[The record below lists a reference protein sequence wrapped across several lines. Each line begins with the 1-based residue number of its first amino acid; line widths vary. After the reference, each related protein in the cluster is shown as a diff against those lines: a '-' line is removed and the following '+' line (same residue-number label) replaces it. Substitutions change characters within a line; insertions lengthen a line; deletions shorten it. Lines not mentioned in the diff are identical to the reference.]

1 MYKLFFPIHNS
12 SDPEYPLIV
21 KLFKEVLGYNDDE
34 IDAFT
39 KSMFMRDVAVN
50 LTLEQAKS
58 ITEIFVDNRI
68 QIYLKNQ
75 RDGKTIYWTR
85 DLGIEL
91 SKNPP
96 KNHYC
101 DEPLISREHLVNPF
115 VERQPERG
123 DFTPV
128 SQPKKPVVQ
137 CPYCK
142 SENTKKITVTSKAV
156 HTAIFGLFS
165 LSRNAK
171 QWKCS
176 DCGSEF

>member
-1 MYKLFFPIHNS
+1 MPIKTRNHGDVELVKKLCKQI
-12 SDPEYPLIV
+12 
-21 KLFKEVLGYNDDE
+21 LGYTDE
-34 IDAFT
+34 EIEKFLDRKFIC
-39 KSMFMRDVAVN
+39 DIVVN
-50 LTLEQAKS
+50 LTIEQAKIIS
-58 ITEIFVDNRI
+58 EIFIDNGI
-68 QIYLKNQ
+68 QIYLVDQSNN
-75 RDGKTIYWTR
+75 KTLFWKP

-101 DEPLISREHLVNPF
+101 DEPLISRDHLVSPF
-115 VERQPERG
+115 VERQHERG

-128 SQPKKPVVQ
+128 SQPKKPVVE

-142 SENTKKITVTSKAV
+142 STNTKKITVTSKAV

-171 QWKCS
+171 QWKCN